1 MKLSAE
7 EVSKVYLIPISD
19 LCRSKNQGFTQFRPG
34 YILPFYFG
42 READVK
48 PKIWGLT
55 AIITHQVLTAMAPN
69 LYKLKLRPVPAIVVA
84 NGKVGRNP

>member
-1 MKLSAE
+1 MRLNPE
-7 EVSKVYLIPISD
+7 EVSKVYFIPVLD
-19 LCRSKNQGFTQFRPG
+19 LCQSRNQGFTQFRPG
-34 YILPFYFG
+34 YILPLYFG

-69 LYKLKLRPVPAIVVA
+69 LYSLKLRPVPAIVVA
-84 NGKVGRNP
+84 NGKVGRNT